1 LRLLI
6 DLGNTR
12 LKWAQQT
19 TGDWRTD
26 VAALAGRDVVP
37 LLDKVWRAI
46 PAPEKIVISSVS
58 SPETLQVVTHWI
70 ERNWSIP
77 PHVIRAQAEQLG
89 VKNGYTDP
97 ATLGADRWAALI
109 AVRGLTALPACIVD
123 CGTAVTVDAL
133 SADGEFLGGVIFP
146 GLHLLRNSLTHGTQ
160 GIKKVADGND
170 AECLARSTADGVAAG
185 TLFGLVGAMEHLI
198 QEYRKT
204 LGEGMQIF
212 LTGGD
217 APRLAPRLKLSVT
230 RMPDLVLK
238 GLARVADSL

>member
-1 LRLLI
+1 LLI

-19 TGDWRTD
+19 DGDWHTD
-26 VAALAGRDVVP
+26 AAVLAGYDVVS
-37 LLDKVWRAI
+37 LLDKAWRVL
-46 PAPEKIVISSVS
+46 PAPEQIVISSVS
-58 SPETLQVVTHWI
+58 SPETLKTVTRWI
-70 ERNWSIP
+70 ERNWSIA
-77 PHVIRAQAEQLG
+77 PHILHAQAEQLG
-89 VKNGYTDP
+89 VKSRYTDP
-97 ATLGADRWAALI
+97 TTLGVDRWAALI
-109 AVRGLTALPACIVD
+109 AVRGLTSSPACIID

-146 GLHLLRNSLTHGTQ
+146 GLHLLRSSLTRGTQ
-160 GIKKVADGND
+160 GIKVADGNE

-185 TLFGLVGAMEHLI
+185 ALFGLVGALENLI

-204 LGEGMQIF
+204 LGEGMQVF

-217 APRLAPRLKLSVT
+217 APRLAPRLKEAVT
-230 RMPDLVLK
+230 QTPDLVLK

>member
-1 LRLLI
+1 MRLLI

-19 TGDWRTD
+19 AGDWRTD
-26 VAALAGRDVVP
+26 AAVLAGHDVVP
-37 LLDKVWRAI
+37 LLEKVWRAM
-46 PAPEKIVISSVS
+46 PAPEQIVISSVS
-58 SPETLQVVTHWI
+58 SPETLQAVTHWVK
-70 ERNWSIP
+70 RSWSIT
-77 PHVIRAQAEQLG
+77 PHVLRAQTEQLG
-89 VKNGYTDP
+89 VKSRYIDP
-97 ATLGADRWAALI
+97 ATLGVDRWAALI
-109 AVRGLTALPACIVD
+109 AVRGLTLSPACIVD

-146 GLHLLRNSLTHGTQ
+146 GLHLLRSSLTRGTH
-160 GIKKVADGND
+160 GIKVAEGNE
-170 AECLARSTADGVAAG
+170 AECPARSTADGVAAG
-185 TLFGLVGAMEHLI
+185 ALFGLVGALEHLI

-217 APRLAPRLKLSVT
+217 APRLAPRLKEAVT
-230 RMPDLVLK
+230 QTPDLVLR

>member
-1 LRLLI
+1 MRLLI

-19 TGDWRTD
+19 TGAWHTDAAVLAGHD
-26 VAALAGRDVVP
+26 VAP
-37 LLDKVWRAI
+37 LLDKAWRAI

-58 SPETLQVVTHWI
+58 SPETLKVVTRWI
-70 ERNWSIP
+70 ERNWSIA
-77 PHVIRAQAEQLG
+77 PHVLRARAEQLG
-89 VKNGYTDP
+89 VKSGYTDP

-109 AVRGLTALPACIVD
+109 AVRGLASSPACVVD

-146 GLHLLRNSLTHGTQ
+146 GLHLLRSSLTHGTH
-160 GIKKVADGND
+160 GIKVAEGND

-185 TLFGLVGAMEHLI
+185 TLFGLVGALEHLI

-204 LGEGMQIF
+204 LGEGMLVF

-217 APRLAPRLKLSVT
+217 AARLAPRLNQKTVQV
-230 RMPDLVLK
+230 PDLVLK